1 MGAGEATLRKFDAN
15 YLDDSLA
22 KYQAALELW
31 KRIGDRPSQADAFD
45 HIGYVLH
52 FKGEMKAALEAYGQA
67 LDLSK
72 GDGDESGA
80 AAALYGLAHTNHD
93 TAQYAKAAELANRA
107 LDLDRARSDRR
118 GEADALMVLGLGYL
132 AKGDNDRARTNFL
145 AMLNAAQKAGDRLR
159 ESDAE
164 NDLGLLE
171 FQLGNFSDGDRHYSA
186 ALGIERQENDPVRV
200 AQELNNLGALYFT
213 TGDLRQALR
222 YQAEA
227 LPIRKK
233 LAQPGSYAN
242 TLYNVAADHLAL
254 GEYQQALDGFNAA
267 LPIFRRVTHRPG
279 EAYTLQEQTRIFM
292 WLGDNAK
299 AEALLK
305 QALSI
310 RRSIS
315 DLRGEVQTLNLLGDV
330 HSRERKYSAA
340 LEEHREALSISQSAG
355 YRREEAQTQSYI
367 SEVLLHTGEIR
378 ASLDSSMKSLEMSR
392 QVGDKIAV
400 ASALRLEGE
409 AWTKLGE
416 TKPARDALEQA
427 LAIHRETGAR
437 AFEAI
442 TRLDLAR
449 LDIGAGALQDAAA
462 DLAGALDL
470 VESMRTNFDSRQS
483 RLQGAASHR
492 TYYELAID
500 VAMQLHDP
508 AKAFEISERA
518 RARGLLDLLTEAR
531 LDLRQGADTQLLE
544 RERQLQELLD
554 SKHDRLMRLLATD
567 HSAALEAAERREVDE
582 LLGRYQAVETEI
594 RVKSPRYAALTQPQ
608 PLSLSEVQ
616 VLLPDS
622 GASLIEYWLGE
633 KRSYVWVVSKTDC
646 RGFVLPSRAMV
657 EALARRAYDALNTRN
672 DRREETLAQREQR
685 LSTARSEFT
694 RTAALLS
701 SQLLS
706 PIGRGLEPHRLWF
719 VADGALAYLPFAAL
733 PVPGSTTP
741 LVKEHEIAGLPS
753 ASVLAALRDQGV
765 GRPKPDRMVAV
776 FADPVFRAS
785 DTRVSGS
792 KATAADE
799 TITRAAA
806 ESGIADLPRLYFSRQ
821 EAEAI
826 RQLAPGRQTFSALD
840 FDASREEAKKPDL
853 GRYRVIH
860 FATHGLL
867 DSRNPELSGIVLSM
881 VDRNG
886 NPQDGFLRLH
896 EIYNLKL
903 NADLV
908 VLSGCQT
915 ALGEEVR
922 SEGLVG
928 LTRGFMYAGTSQIL
942 ASLWSVRDRAIA
954 ELMRRF
960 YEGLLRRHL
969 TPAAAL
975 RSAQLA
981 MLQDSR
987 WSDPY
992 YWAAFTLQ
1000 GSR

>member
-1 MGAGEATLRKFDAN
+1 M
-15 YLDDSLA
+15 
-22 KYQAALELW
+22 
-31 KRIGDRPSQADAFD
+31 
-45 HIGYVLH
+45 
-52 FKGEMKAALEAYGQA
+52 
-67 LDLSK
+67 
-72 GDGDESGA
+72 DG
-80 AAALYGLAHTNHD
+80 L
-93 TAQYAKAAELANRA
+93 
-107 LDLDRARSDRR
+107 
-118 GEADALMVLGLGYL
+118 
-132 AKGDNDRARTNFL
+132 
-145 AMLNAAQKAGDRLR
+145 
-159 ESDAE
+159 
-164 NDLGLLE
+164 
-171 FQLGNFSDGDRHYSA
+171 
-186 ALGIERQENDPVRV
+186 
-200 AQELNNLGALYFT
+200 
-213 TGDLRQALR
+213 
-222 YQAEA
+222 
-227 LPIRKK
+227 
-233 LAQPGSYAN
+233 
-242 TLYNVAADHLAL
+242 
-254 GEYQQALDGFNAA
+254 NAA
-267 LPIFRRVTHRPG
+267 LPIFRRVSHRPG
-279 EAYTLQEQTRIFM
+279 EAYTLQEQSRIFM
-292 WLGDNAK
+292 WLGENVK
-299 AEALLK
+299 AEDLLK

-315 DLRGEVQTLNLLGDV
+315 DRRGQVQTLNLLGDV
-330 HSRERKYSAA
+330 HSRQRQYSAA
-340 LEEHREALSISQSAG
+340 LEEHREALSISQTAG
-355 YRREEAQTQSYI
+355 YRREEAQTLSYL
-367 SEVLLHTGEIR
+367 SEVLLGAGDVP
-378 ASLDSSMKSLEMSR
+378 ASLDSAVKSLEVSR
-392 QVGDKIAV
+392 QVGDRIAI

-416 TKPARDALEQA
+416 TKPAKEALERA
-427 LAIHRETGAR
+427 LSIQRETGAR
-437 AFEAI
+437 AFEAT

-449 LDIGAGALQDAAA
+449 LDIAAGALQDAAA
-462 DLAGALDL
+462 DLDGALGL

-483 RLQGAASHR
+483 RLQAAASHR
-492 TYYELAID
+492 LYYELAID

-531 LDLRQGADTQLLE
+531 LDLRQGADTELLE

-554 SKHDRLMRLLATD
+554 SKHNRLMRLLATN
-567 HSAALEAAERREVDE
+567 HSAALETTERREVDE

-594 RVKSPRYAALTQPQ
+594 RVKSPRYAALTQPRA
-608 PLSLSEVQ
+608 LSLSEVQ
-616 VLLPDS
+616 ALLPDS
-622 GASLIEYWLGE
+622 GASLIEFWLGE

-646 RGFVLPSRAMV
+646 RGFLLPARAMV
-657 EALARRAYDALNTRN
+657 EALARRAYAALNVRN
-672 DRREETLAQREQR
+672 DTREETLAQREQR
-685 LSTARSEFT
+685 LNAARSEFT
-694 RTAALLS
+694 RTSEFLS

-706 PIGRGLEPHRLWF
+706 PIGRGLEPHRLWI

-741 LVKEHEIAGLPS
+741 LVKEHELASLPS

-765 GRPKPDRMVAV
+765 GRPTPDRMVAV
-776 FADPVFRAS
+776 FADPVFRAN
-785 DTRVSGS
+785 DTRVTGS
-792 KATAADE
+792 KAAAADP
-799 TITRAAA
+799 TVTPAAA

-821 EAEAI
+821 EADAI
-826 RQLAPGRQTFSALD
+826 RQLAPGHQTFSALD
-840 FDASREEAKKPDL
+840 FDASREEAKKLDL
-853 GRYRVIH
+853 GRFRVIH

-881 VDRNG
+881 VNRNG

-928 LTRGFMYAGTSQIL
+928 LTRGFMYAGTSQVL

-960 YEGLLRRHL
+960 YEGLLRGHL